1 MTTLTLHTVERD
13 SFFTRLDFRSKL
25 ALMVAITLVA
35 FVWESPV
42 LGGLLALAVAFAC
55 LAAGVKFGYIRTVVI
70 LLLPFAAFMIVMQ
83 GFLGADLVRARLHRE
98 MLTPLFT
105 FPAAWPLIGGG
116 MMTWEGVLYALNVVF
131 KTLTMILVL
140 PLGVFTTDVNAM
152 VIGMVKMRVP
162 YKIAFIFSAT
172 LRFFPLL
179 FEEIQTI
186 IEAQRLRGLA
196 FETMGTL
203 KRLRVYAKVA
213 VPLILGALVKSQML
227 DIVLQSKAFTGSSQR
242 TYLHETRMGAA
253 DYAVIA
259 GSVLFLSAAAIAYF
273 GWGVGRFGDL
283 LIGN

>member
-1 MTTLTLHTVERD
+1 MSALTLHTVERD

-35 FVWESPV
+35 FVWESPA
-42 LGGLLALAVAFAC
+42 LGGLLALMVALAC
-55 LAAGVKFGYIRTVVI
+55 LVVGVKFRYIRTVFT
-70 LLLPFAAFMIVMQ
+70 LLLPFAVFMILMQ

-98 MLTPLFT
+98 ILTPLFT
-105 FPAAWPLIGGG
+105 FPASWPLIGGG

-140 PLGVFTTDVNAM
+140 PLGVFTTDINAM
-152 VIGMVKMRVP
+152 VIGMVKMCVP
-162 YKIAFIFSAT
+162 YKIVFIFSAT

-196 FETMGTL
+196 FETMGPL

-242 TYLHETRMGAA
+242 TYLHETRLGAA

-259 GSVLFLSAAAIAYF
+259 GSVLFLIAAAIAYF
-273 GWGVGRFGDL
+273 GWGIGKFGDL

>member
-1 MTTLTLHTVERD
+1 MTALTWYTVERD

-25 ALMVAITLVA
+25 ALMAAITLVA

-42 LGGLLALAVAFAC
+42 LGGLLALLLALTC
-55 LAAGVKFGYIRTVVI
+55 LAAGIRFGYIRMVVT

-83 GFLGADLVRARLHRE
+83 GFWGADLVRARLQHE
-98 MLTPLFT
+98 LTPLFT
-105 FPAAWPLIGGG
+105 FPVSWPLIGGG

-131 KTLTMILVL
+131 KTLVMILVL

-196 FETMGTL
+196 VETMGPL
-203 KRLRVYAKVA
+203 KQLRVYAKVA

-227 DIVLQSKAFTGSSQR
+227 DIVLQSKAFTGNPER
-242 TYLHETRMGAA
+242 TYLHETRLGAA
-253 DYAVIA
+253 DYAVIV
-259 GSVLFLSAAAIAYF
+259 GSGIFVIVAAITYF
-273 GWGVGRFGDL
+273 GWGIGRFGGL
-283 LIGN
+283 EI